1 MKGEHAVVVGASIAG
16 LVAAR
21 VLSTRFEHVTIVD
34 RDSLPEADEN
44 RAGVPQGRHGHGLL
58 ASGFRALEQ
67 LFPGLERELVDD
79 GAIPGDVIGNV
90 RWFQHGYYKAK
101 FRSGLGGILLSRALL
116 EGTLRRR
123 VRRLPNVSIMDGT
136 RTLGLTADQSR
147 ARVTGVRLDRQR
159 RETTLAADLVVDA
172 SGRAS
177 RSPEWL
183 TELGYEAP
191 QVDCVEIDLCYTTR
205 TFRRRPRDLQGDM
218 GAIVA
223 PTPPSQT
230 RVGFMLA
237 MEGDRWIVTIGGLRG
252 DQAPTDPQGF
262 LAFSRTLSRPDIYEV
277 IKDAEPLTEAVP
289 FKFRSNLRCRY
300 ENLARFPA
308 QYLVM
313 GDAVCSF
320 NPFYGQ
326 GMSVAALEGL
336 ALDRCLTDA
345 PRDGQLWS
353 LFFGAIARVVDTPW
367 TIASGSDFAFDGV
380 TGPRPHGTDLINWY
394 LARVHRA
401 AATDPVVCRAFFDVA
416 NLLEPA
422 TSLFQPAI
430 VMRVASGAMRPSEPP
445 SQVARRWLDA
455 DRTTTVGRTAT
466 L

>member
-1 MKGEHAVVVGASIAG
+1 MKGEHAVVVGASMAG

-34 RDSLPEADEN
+34 RDTLPEADEN

-58 ASGFRALEQ
+58 ASGFRALER
-67 LFPGLERELVDD
+67 LFPGLEQELVVA

-101 FRSGLGGILLSRALL
+101 FPSGLGGILLSRALL

-123 VRRLPNVSIMDGT
+123 LRQLHNVSIME
-136 RTLGLTADQSR
+136 RTYVSGLAADRSR
-147 ARVTGVRLDRQR
+147 ERVTGVRLDRSG
-159 RETTLAADLVVDA
+159 RETTLAADLVIDA
-172 SGRAS
+172 SGRSS
-177 RSPEWL
+177 RSSEWL

-191 QVDCVEIDLCYTTR
+191 EIDRVEIDLCYTTR

-218 GAIVA
+218 GAILA
-223 PTPPSQT
+223 PTPPQQT

-237 MEGDRWIVTIGGLRG
+237 MEGDRWIVTIGGWRG
-252 DQAPTDPQGF
+252 DQAPTDPEGF

-289 FKFRSNLRCRY
+289 FKFRSNVRCRY
-300 ENLARFPA
+300 ENLARFPE

-313 GDAVCSF
+313 GDGVCSF

-336 ALDRCLTDA
+336 ALEQCLTDR
-345 PRDGQLWS
+345 PRDSQLWS
-353 LFFGAIARVVDTPW
+353 LFFGAAARVVDTPW
-367 TIASGSDFAFDGV
+367 MIAVGSDFAFDGV
-380 TGPRPHGTDLINWY
+380 TGPKPQGTDLINWY

-401 AATDPVVCRAFFDVA
+401 AASDATVCRAFFDVA

-422 TSLFQPAI
+422 TSLFQPAV
-430 VMRVASGAMRPSEPP
+430 VMRVASGSMRPSEPP
-445 SQVARRWLDA
+445 SQVARRWLETE
-455 DRTTTVGRTAT
+455 RRTAV

>member
-1 MKGEHAVVVGASIAG
+1 MKGEHAVVVGASMAG

-34 RDSLPEADEN
+34 RDRLPEADEN

-58 ASGFRALEQ
+58 ASGFRSLER
-67 LFPGLERELVDD
+67 LFPGLEQELVAA

-101 FRSGLGGILLSRALL
+101 FPSGLGGILLSRALL

-123 VRRLPNVSIMDGT
+123 VRRQSNVSIMEGT
-136 RTLGLTADQSR
+136 YVSGLATDASR
-147 ARVTGVRLDRQR
+147 ERVTGVRLDRSG
-159 RETTLAADLVVDA
+159 RETTLSADLVIDA
-172 SGRAS
+172 SGRSS

-183 TELGYEAP
+183 TDLGYEAP
-191 QVDCVEIDLCYTTR
+191 DVDRVEIDLCYTTR

-218 GAIVA
+218 GAILA
-223 PTPPSQT
+223 PTPPGQT

-237 MEGDRWIVTIGGLRG
+237 MEGDRWIVTIGGWRG

-289 FKFRSNLRCRY
+289 FKFRSNMRCRY
-300 ENLARFPA
+300 ENLARFPD

-313 GDAVCSF
+313 GDAICSF

-336 ALDRCLTDA
+336 ALEQCLTGR
-345 PRDGQLWS
+345 PRDCQLWS
-353 LFFGAIARVVDTPW
+353 LFFGIVARVVDTPW
-367 TIASGSDFAFDGV
+367 MIASGSDFAFDGV
-380 TGPRPHGTDLINWY
+380 TGPKPQGTDLINWY

-401 AATDPVVCRAFFDVA
+401 AASDAMVCRAFFDVA

-422 TSLFQPAI
+422 TSLFQPAV
-430 VMRVASGAMRPSEPP
+430 VMRVASGSMRPSEPP
-445 SQVARRWLDA
+445 SQVARRWLETE
-455 DRTTTVGRTAT
+455 RRTAV

>member
-1 MKGEHAVVVGASIAG
+1 MKGEHAVVVGASMAG

-21 VLSTRFEHVTIVD
+21 VLSKRFEHVTVVD
-34 RDSLPEADEN
+34 RDRLPLADEN

-67 LFPGLERELVDD
+67 LFPGLEPDLVAA
-79 GAIPGDVIGNV
+79 GAIAGDVIGNV

-101 FRSGLGGILLSRALL
+101 FPSGLGGILLSRALL

-123 VRRLPNVSIMDGT
+123 VRGIPNVSIMEGA
-136 RTLGLTADQSR
+136 LVSGLVTDASR
-147 ARVTGVRLDRQR
+147 ERVTGVRLDRSGH
-159 RETTLAADLVVDA
+159 ETTLAADLVIDA

-183 TELGYEAP
+183 AALGYEAP
-191 QVDCVEIDLCYTTR
+191 QVDRVEIDLCYTTR
-205 TFRRRPRDLQGDM
+205 TFRRRPRDLQGDV
-218 GAIVA
+218 GAIIA
-223 PTPPSQT
+223 PTPPGQT

-237 MEGDRWIVTIGGLRG
+237 MEGNRWIVTIGGWRG

-262 LAFSRTLSRPDIYEV
+262 LAFSRTLARPDIYEV

-289 FKFRSNLRCRY
+289 FKFRSNVRCRY
-300 ENLARFPA
+300 ENLARFPE

-336 ALDRCLTDA
+336 ALDQCLTERPA
-345 PRDGQLWS
+345 NCPLWS
-353 LFFGAIARVVDTPW
+353 LFFGAAARVVDTPW
-367 TIASGSDFAFDGV
+367 MIAAGSDFAFDGV
-380 TGPRPHGTDLINWY
+380 TGAKPQGTELVNWY
-394 LARVHRA
+394 LGRVHRA
-401 AATDPVVCRAFFDVA
+401 AASDPTVCRAFFDVA

-422 TSLFQPAI
+422 TALFHPAM
-430 VMRVASGAMRPSEPP
+430 VMRVASGCMRPSEPP
-445 SQVARRWLDA
+445 SQVARRWLET
-455 DRTTTVGRTAT
+455 DRRTGVERTA
-466 L
+466 